1 MNEYIF
7 SVTDRDGRVT
17 FVRVRAADPNT
28 AQSILLRRYGSR
40 AQQTQPRGLASEY
53 SRDQLAEMDEI
64 GDGSG
69 GGGSDG
75 SGGGGSDGRGGGGS
89 DGRGLS
95 LGVTGGLEN
104 LGGAGQSAAFARALG
119 TQGQN
124 TEGLFGQYLRN
135 LERPFAGTFTV
146 QTALGQQTDRSED
159 AFQKAAA
166 RTPVGDIRRQATQ
179 AFRDLLNLQ
188 GPQRNAG
195 DEAMLAGYRDPFG
208 LKTDSEG
215 KVSYDEQT
223 VDNVTALAQQA
234 AQSRW
239 SPFVANALLPDAA
252 TIKRRYT
259 ASGPSADNPYMAFL
273 RKQLG
278 IEGNF

>member
-1 MNEYIF
+1 MIEYIY

-17 FVRVRAADPNT
+17 FVRVRAADRNT
-28 AQSILLRRYGSR
+28 AESILMRTYGSR
-40 AQQTQPRGLASEY
+40 IRGAEPRGIASEY
-53 SRDQLAEMDEI
+53 SRDQLDGMDNI
-64 GDGSG
+64 
-69 GGGSDG
+69 GGGSGD
-75 SGGGGSDGRGGGGS
+75 SG

-104 LGGAGQSAAFARALG
+104 LPGGMGQSAAFARALG

-124 TEGLFGQYLRN
+124 TEGLFGQYLRS
-135 LERPFAGTFTV
+135 LERPFAGTFSV

-159 AFQKAAA
+159 AFQKAAG
-166 RTPVGDIRRQATQ
+166 RMPFGDIRGQATQ
-179 AFRDLLNLQ
+179 AFRDLVNLQ
-188 GPQRNAG
+188 GPQQNSSDQAL
-195 DEAMLAGYRDPFG
+195 LAGFRDPYG
-208 LKTDSEG
+208 LKKDSEG

-239 SPFVANALLPDAA
+239 SPFAANALLPDSA
-252 TIKRRYT
+252 TIKKRYL
-259 ASGPSADNPYMAFL
+259 ASGPSADNPYLAFL

-278 IEGNF
+278 IEGDF